1 MKRTKQN
8 AKITAFVAIILVMA
22 FALAGCGSAVP
33 DRLVGDWKCDPTSSG
48 NPVDTSFYALT
59 IEDNGTFSM
68 YDQEAG
74 NPAISGTMEGD
85 DTGKIGLLNLKCTEE
100 DFDPPA
106 CWLNLKPNSEIR
118 YRIMDENTIKL
129 GYVGIW
135 MTFRK

>member
-1 MKRTKQN
+1 MRKSRHYIK
-8 AKITAFVAIILVMA
+8 KTAFTAIILVLI
-22 FALAGCGSAVP
+22 FTITGCGSAVP
-33 DRLVGDWKCDPTSSG
+33 DRLVGDWQCDPTSTG
-48 NPVDTSFYALT
+48 NPVDTSFYALH
-59 IEDNGTFSM
+59 IESDGTFSIF
-68 YDQEAG
+68 DKESG
-74 NPAISGTMEGD
+74 NPAISGTMKGD
-85 DTGKIGLLNLKCTEE
+85 DTGKIGILELTCDSE